1 MLAGCHVNSQC
12 IGHGL
17 VNLQPDGACVVA
29 KLPKL
34 GGEPF
39 EPLDTHASVE
49 CRRFGYRGYHSA
61 YTDNAEPKCGRTQI
75 I

>member
-1 MLAGCHVNSQC
+1 MNSQC

-39 EPLDTHASVE
+39 EPLDTHTRAQSVDASVIAGTSQ
-49 CRRFGYRGYHSA
+49 RVY
-61 YTDNAEPKCGRTQI
+61 
-75 I
+75 